1 MMINGSLGCSSYEI
15 MEVNILNGLR
25 EKRGRI
31 QTLDFRQADLS
42 LFSKLGGGTPWNAA
56 LKGKVAQECWQFFK
70 DSILQAHEH
79 TKILRISTS

>member
-42 LFSKLGGGTPWNAA
+42 LFSKLGGGTPSMQ
-56 LKGKVAQECWQFFK
+56 L
-70 DSILQAHEH
+70 
-79 TKILRISTS
+79 